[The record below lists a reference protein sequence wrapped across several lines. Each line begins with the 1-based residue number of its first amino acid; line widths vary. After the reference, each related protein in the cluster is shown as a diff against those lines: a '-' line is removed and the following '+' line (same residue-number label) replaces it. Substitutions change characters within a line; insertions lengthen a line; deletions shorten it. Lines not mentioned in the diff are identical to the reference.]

1 MYLFSAL
8 GNDTVVTGGT
18 PNNSTK
24 SYTFANNTGGTFNV
38 SALTDIFLTGGTPNN
53 STKSYTLTN
62 NTGGTFNVSALTD
75 IFLTGATQII

>member
-1 MYLFSAL
+1 LLVVEHGTATFTNSTGGTFNVSGFSAL

-53 STKSYTLTN
+53 STNK
-62 NTGGTFNVSALTD
+62 
-75 IFLTGATQII
+75 

>member
-1 MYLFSAL
+1 
-8 GNDTVVTGGT
+8 VVHL
-18 PNNSTK
+18 
-24 SYTFANNTGGTFNV
+24 
-38 SALTDIFLTGGTPNN
+38 ALTLYILTGGTPNN